1 MASTYTGKVPKDTRK
16 MRSIRTFEELPQG
29 EIRKKS
35 GPYKMPKPKRGPESP
50 SAQGA
55 MSEVRMKVVRK
66 KQGDD
71 GYDYLKHH
79 KEKFGIKE

>member
-16 MRSIRTFEELPQG
+16 MKATRTYTYLPQG
-29 EIRKKS
+29 ELRKK
-35 GPYKMPKPKRGPESP
+35 PESP

-55 MSEVRMKVVRK
+55 MSEVRMKVVRKK